1 MLQFGG
7 LYDKILKSRLERWL
21 SGRKRPPAKRL
32 WEYKFSP
39 RVRIPASP
47 PVFLHIKNRFAPPSL
62 SMFLEIIEDWGD
74 TFMSSKISR
83 IAYISAIYFIL
94 MLFSASTFAAIS
106 PADQYLSAKKKS
118 AALLISPTQ
127 LKNDPIAYAEK
138 TIELCGTV
146 NGMVTSADST
156 SFILNC
162 GDDTIFITTSS
173 PLPACITDGNKVR
186 LLASV
191 SESMTQTRYQLVMAA
206 YEYEITAREKALVP
220 KAKTPAK
227 TSARDLSNSVFVT
240 ARQSQSANLSSR
252 AMKIF
257 NPYKAAIAKFNPRL
271 TEEQLN
277 TITGSLLM
285 FSDKYGVDPRFVV
298 ALFLAESHFRPDAK
312 SRAGAMG
319 LGQLMPGTAR
329 GMGVNNAYDVTQ
341 NIEASIRLIRGHLG
355 KYKDLELALSAY
367 NAGPGAVRKY
377 GGVPPYKETRN
388 YVRKVSE
395 YYKQL
400 CGIK

>member
-1 MLQFGG
+1 MSFKKTLIIYITALF
-7 LYDKILKSRLERWL
+7 LVSIL
-21 SGRKRPPAKRL
+21 
-32 WEYKFSP
+32 FT
-39 RVRIPASP
+39 AS
-47 PVFLHIKNRFAPPSL
+47 V
-62 SMFLEIIEDWGD
+62 
-74 TFMSSKISR
+74 
-83 IAYISAIYFIL
+83 Y
-94 MLFSASTFAAIS
+94 AADS
-106 PADQYLSAKKKS
+106 PADQYLAMKKKL
-118 AALLISPTQ
+118 AARMISPTQ
-127 LKNDPIAYAEK
+127 MKNDPLTYAGK
-138 TIELCGTV
+138 TIELCGVV
-146 NGMVTSADST
+146 NGMITSGDST

-162 GDDTIFITTSS
+162 GDDTIFITTSA
-173 PLPACITDGNKVR
+173 PLPTCVTDGSKVR

-191 SESMTQTRYQLVMAA
+191 SDSMTQPQQQLVMAA
-206 YEYEITAREKALVP
+206 YEYEITAREKQLAP
-220 KAKTPAK
+220 KVKVPAK
-227 TSARDLSNSVFVT
+227 TSTRDLSNNVFVT
-240 ARQSQSANLSSR
+240 ARQNNSVNLSSR

-271 TEEQLN
+271 TEAQLN
-277 TITGSLLM
+277 SITGSLLM

-298 ALFLAESHFRPDAK
+298 ALFLAESHFRPEAT

-329 GMGVNNAYDVTQ
+329 GMGVNNAYDTAQ

-367 NAGPGAVRKY
+367 NAGPGAVKKY